1 MVRCIIIFLFNRG
14 AYILQTMPSKIVFI
28 LKKLSYIYNGN
39 PSMAKSASMIFI
51 LKQVPGNL
59 MTILSPQQDFFDQ

>member
-28 LKKLSYIYNGN
+28 LNKLSYIYNGN
-39 PSMAKSASMIFI
+39 PFMAKSASMIFI
-51 LKQVPGNL
+51 VKQVPGNI
-59 MTILSPQQDFFDQ
+59 MTILSPQQDFLDQ